1 MAKIIIIDDEPAM
14 VEVIVTLCR
23 DKGHQVFPFSSA
35 AKAVEQ
41 MAAIEPQIVITDVK
55 METISGFDVLR
66 HVKEH
71 HKQTLVIL
79 ITAYA
84 SVDTAIEAMKMGAHG
99 YVPKPFK
106 IDELQMTVQR
116 ALEFQSARQENTYL
130 RKELKNKY
138 KFENIIG
145 SSRKMQNVYNLIN
158 KVADTDSTVLIQGE
172 SGTGKELVA
181 RALHFNS
188 NRQQHPFVAINCSAL
203 PENLLESELFG
214 HKKGSFTGA
223 VTDKRGLFEEAN
235 LGTIFLDEV
244 NSMATS
250 LQTKLLRV
258 LQEREVR
265 RVGDNRSVPV
275 NVRVV
280 GATNEPLQPK
290 IRDGSFREDLYYRL
304 AVIPVEIPALR
315 ERLEDVPLLINHF
328 LQKQAGQTG
337 GEPKK
342 IDPKAVDLLC
352 RYDYPGNV
360 RELENAIERACALC
374 ENDMIMPDDL
384 PPQIVEFAN
393 ESTAKKAF
401 ATVYR
406 ATHLIWKRPV
416 ALKVFKALSDFSEKD
431 RQKLLDEFIQ
441 EQEREYIEA
450 TLAKFKGAREKAAS
464 VLGISMATLYR
475 KLEIK
480 GKK

>member
-23 DKGHQVFPFSSA
+23 EKGHQAFPFNSA

-41 MAAIEPQIVITDVK
+41 LDEIQPQIVITDVK
-55 METISGFDVLR
+55 METMSGFDVLR
-66 HVKEH
+66 HVREH
-71 HKQTLVIL
+71 HRQTLVIL

-106 IDELQMTVQR
+106 IDELQMTIQR
-116 ALEFQSARQENTYL
+116 ALDYQSTVRENTYL

-138 KFENIIG
+138 KFENIVG
-145 SSRKMQNVYNLIN
+145 SSQKMQIVYNLIN

-181 RALHFNS
+181 RGLHFNS
-188 NRQQHPFVAINCSAL
+188 NRQHHPFVAINCSAL

-214 HKKGSFTGA
+214 HKKGAFTGA
-223 VTDKRGLFEEAN
+223 VADKRGLFEEAN

-265 RVGDNRSVPV
+265 RVGDNKSVPV

-280 GATNEPLQPK
+280 GATNEPLQEK
-290 IRDGSFREDLYYRL
+290 IQDGTFREDLYYRL
-304 AVIPVEIPALR
+304 AVIPVEIPPLR
-315 ERLEDVPLLINHF
+315 ERLEDVPLLVNHF
-328 LQKQAGQTG
+328 LQKQAAVTG
-337 GEPKK
+337 TEPKK
-342 IDPKAVDLLC
+342 IDPKAVEILC
-352 RYDYPGNV
+352 HYDYPGNV

-374 ENDMIMPDDL
+374 EEDLILPGDL
-384 PPQIVEFAN
+384 PPQIV
-393 ESTAKKAF
+393 
-401 ATVYR
+401 
-406 ATHLIWKRPV
+406 
-416 ALKVFKALSDFSEKD
+416 DFSKKESSRHKEKMPIG
-431 RQKLLDEFIQ
+431 QSLDEFIQ
-441 EQEREYIEA
+441 QQERKYIEA
-450 TLAKFKGAREKAAS
+450 TLAQCKGVARARRQRPRDQHGHALPQAGVE
-464 VLGISMATLYR
+464 G
-475 KLEIK
+475 
-480 GKK
+480 

>member
-1 MAKIIIIDDEPAM
+1 MAKIMIIDDEPAM

-23 DKGHQVFPFSSA
+23 EKGHQVFPFSSA

-41 MAAIEPQIVITDVK
+41 MDSVQPQIVITDVK
-55 METISGFDVLR
+55 MEKVSGFDVLR
-66 HVKEH
+66 HVREH
-71 HKQTLVIL
+71 HRQTLVIL

-106 IDELQMTVQR
+106 IDELQMAVQR
-116 ALEFQSARQENTYL
+116 ALDYQSTIRENTYL

-145 SSRKMQNVYNLIN
+145 SSRKMQLVYNLIN

-181 RALHFNS
+181 RGLHFNS
-188 NRQQHPFVAINCSAL
+188 NRQHHPFVAINCSAL

-214 HKKGSFTGA
+214 HKKGAFTGA

-265 RVGDNRSVPV
+265 HVGDNKSIPV

-280 GATNEPLQPK
+280 GATNEPLHEK

-304 AVIPVEIPALR
+304 AVIPVEIPPLR
-315 ERLEDVPLLINHF
+315 DRLEDVPLLVNHF
-328 LQKQAGQTG
+328 LQKQAAVSG

-342 IDPKAVDLLC
+342 IDPKAVESLC
-352 RYDYPGNV
+352 HYDYPGNV

-374 ENDMIMPDDL
+374 EDDLIMASDL
-384 PPQIVEFAN
+384 PPQIVDFAKEN
-393 ESTAKKAF
+393 AARRLRTSM
-401 ATVYR
+401 
-406 ATHLIWKRPV
+406 PV
-416 ALKVFKALSDFSEKD
+416 GQS
-431 RQKLLDEFIQ
+431 LDEFIQ
-441 EQEREYIEA
+441 QQERKYIEA
-450 TLAKFKGAREKAAS
+450 TLAQYKGVREKAAS

-475 KLEIK
+475 KLELK

>member
-23 DKGHQVFPFSSA
+23 EKGHQVFPFNSA

-41 MAAIEPQIVITDVK
+41 LDAIEPQIVITDVK
-55 METISGFDVLR
+55 METLSGFDVLR
-66 HVKEH
+66 HVREH
-71 HKQTLVIL
+71 HRQTLVIL

-116 ALEFQSARQENTYL
+116 ALDYQSTMRENTYL
-130 RKELKNKY
+130 RKELKSKY
-138 KFENIIG
+138 NFDNIVG
-145 SSRKMQNVYNLIN
+145 ASQKMQLVYNLIS

-181 RALHFNS
+181 RGLHFNS
-188 NRQQHPFVAINCSAL
+188 NRQHHPFVAINCSAL

-214 HKKGSFTGA
+214 HKKGAFTGA
-223 VTDKRGLFEEAN
+223 VADKAGLFEEAN

-265 RVGDNRSVPV
+265 RVGENKSVPV

-280 GATNEPLQPK
+280 GATNEPLQEK
-290 IRDGSFREDLYYRL
+290 IQDGTFREDLYYRL
-304 AVIPVEIPALR
+304 AVIPVEIPPLR
-315 ERLEDVPLLINHF
+315 DRLEDVPLLVNHF
-328 LQKQAGQTG
+328 LQKQAAVTG
-337 GEPKK
+337 TDPKK
-342 IDPKAVDLLC
+342 IDPHALDLLS
-352 RYDYPGNV
+352 RYNYPGNV

-374 ENDMIMPDDL
+374 EEDLIMPSDL
-384 PPQIVEFAN
+384 PPQIV
-393 ESTAKKAF
+393 
-401 ATVYR
+401 
-406 ATHLIWKRPV
+406 
-416 ALKVFKALSDFSEKD
+416 DFSKEEVSRKAKD
-431 RQKLLDEFIQ
+431 RLPVGQSLDEFIQ
-441 EQEREYIEA
+441 QQERKYIEA
-450 TLAKFKGAREKAAS
+450 TLAQYKGVREKAAA

-475 KLEIK
+475 KLELK
-480 GKK
+480 AKK

>member
-1 MAKIIIIDDEPAM
+1 LVDNSL
-14 VEVIVTLCR
+14 VI
-23 DKGHQVFPFSSA
+23 
-35 AKAVEQ
+35 E
-41 MAAIEPQIVITDVK
+41 E
-55 METISGFDVLR
+55 ISGDEEPRFHMLQLIREYAWELLEAAGEADALRQRYAAYFAVAAEEAARKLYGPESPQGHTLLIRELDNLRRRLDHKFGLDKIVGQSQQMKDVFAR
-66 HVKEH
+66 
-71 HKQTLVIL
+71 I
-79 ITAYA
+79 
-84 SVDTAIEAMKMGAHG
+84 
-99 YVPKPFK
+99 
-106 IDELQMTVQR
+106 QR
-116 ALEFQSARQENTYL
+116 AAP
-130 RKELKNKY
+130 
-138 KFENIIG
+138 
-145 SSRKMQNVYNLIN
+145 V
-158 KVADTDSTVLIQGE
+158 DSTVLILGE

-181 RALHFNS
+181 RGLHFNS
-188 NRQQHPFVAINCSAL
+188 NRQQYPFVAINCSAL

-214 HKKGSFTGA
+214 HKKGAFTGA
-223 VTDKRGLFEEAN
+223 VSDKRGLFEEAN

-265 RVGDNRSVPV
+265 RVGDNKSVAV

-280 GATNEPLQPK
+280 GATNEPLQPM
-290 IRDGSFREDLYYRL
+290 IRNGTFREDLYYRL

-315 ERLEDVPLLINHF
+315 ERLEDVPLLVHHF
-328 LQKQAGQTG
+328 LQKQGAQSGA
-337 GEPKK
+337 PPIK
-342 IDPKAVDLLC
+342 IDPQAVELLS

-374 ENDMIMPDDL
+374 ENNMIMPSDL

-393 ESTAKKAF
+393 EASARKA
-401 ATVYR
+401 R
-406 ATHLIWKRPV
+406 SMLPV
-416 ALKVFKALSDFSEKD
+416 GKS
-431 RQKLLDEFIQ
+431 LDEFIQ

-450 TLAKFKGAREKAAS
+450 TLAKFKGSREKAAS

>member
-41 MAAIEPQIVITDVK
+41 MESINPEIVITDVK
-55 METISGFDVLR
+55 METMSGFDVLR
-66 HVKEH
+66 HVKEN

-106 IDELQMTVQR
+106 IDELQMTIQR

-130 RKELKNKY
+130 RKELKNRY

-145 SSRKMQNVYNLIN
+145 SSRKMQIVYNLIN

-181 RALHFNS
+181 RGLHFNS
-188 NRQQHPFVAINCSAL
+188 NRSQHPFVAINCSAL

-214 HKKGSFTGA
+214 HKKGAFTGA
-223 VTDKRGLFEEAN
+223 VADKRGLFEEAN

-265 RVGDNRSVPV
+265 RVGDNKSVPV

-280 GATNEPLQPK
+280 CATNEALQPK
-290 IRDGSFREDLYYRL
+290 IRDGTFREDLYYRL
-304 AVIPVEIPALR
+304 AVIPVENPTVTRTARRRSLTR
-315 ERLEDVPLLINHF
+315 ESFPPETGDPDWDECEED
-328 LQKQAGQTG
+328 
-337 GEPKK
+337 
-342 IDPKAVDLLC
+342 
-352 RYDYPGNV
+352 R
-360 RELENAIERACALC
+360 
-374 ENDMIMPDDL
+374 
-384 PPQIVEFAN
+384 PQ
-393 ESTAKKAF
+393 SS
-401 ATVYR
+401 R
-406 ATHLIWKRPV
+406 V
-416 ALKVFKALSDFSEKD
+416 A
-431 RQKLLDEFIQ
+431 RQL
-441 EQEREYIEA
+441 
-450 TLAKFKGAREKAAS
+450 
-464 VLGISMATLYR
+464 
-475 KLEIK
+475 
-480 GKK
+480 